1 MHISQTFVSHILST
15 IYCLQSLPW
24 NRDISIE
31 IYVCLIIIWRYKLKH
46 NVSQSTSILIKHY
59 LLSTFTAL
67 EWTINKE
74 TVLLNRTKVYNWN
87 QQGFKDGRIDDLSS
101 CSTQPSINSD
111 LVPMYFILKSKLC
124 GQRFSDLNDLRYATE
139 EVIQKQIMV
148 WTCIL

>member
-1 MHISQTFVSHILST
+1 M
-15 IYCLQSLPW
+15 
-24 NRDISIE
+24 
-31 IYVCLIIIWRYKLKH
+31 KH

-111 LVPMYFILKSKLC
+111 LVHMYFILKSKLC

-148 WTCIL
+148 